1 MSTPSSVTETV
12 VRHHLQAFLEQKG
25 IAAIVN
31 DYDENARFYS
41 EAKIYQGKQEI
52 HGFFS
57 NFINSLPAG
66 AIDRFSL
73 RSLQVDGNIAYITWS
88 VGADIPMGT
97 DTFVVGNG
105 KIVSQTFAMY
115 AVPADGSLKRT
126 IKGDHHES
134 T

>member
-1 MSTPSSVTETV
+1 M
-12 VRHHLQAFLEQKG
+12 
-25 IAAIVN
+25 N

-57 NFINSLPAG
+57 NFIDSLPAG

-88 VGADIPMGT
+88 VGTDIPMGT

-115 AVPADGSLKRT
+115 AVPAHGSKCKALRCSVMT
-126 IKGDHHES
+126 IRRGALGS
-134 T
+134 RRAAR